1 MVTRVVFNSL
11 LKQFNMTWCQVV
23 SKTTM
28 CNVHMDLQLK
38 LKYVVVL

>member
-1 MVTRVVFNSL
+1 MVIRVMLDNL
-11 LKQFNMTWCQVV
+11 LKQLNMTWCQVV

-28 CNVHMDLQLK
+28 CNFHMDLQLK